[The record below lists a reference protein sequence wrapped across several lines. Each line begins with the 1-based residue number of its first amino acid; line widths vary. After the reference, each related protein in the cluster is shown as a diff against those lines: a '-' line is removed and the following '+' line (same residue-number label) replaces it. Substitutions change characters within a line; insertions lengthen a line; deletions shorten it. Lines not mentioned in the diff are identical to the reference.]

1 MNEDQTTRVLPGE
14 RYTLTED
21 DKKLLKDLPY
31 HFSGK
36 SGEFVRSFCGNISN
50 MNTISWKQY
59 VVFRSLK
66 QQRKT
71 MCLPKERKVTN
82 RDWSLSSSD
91 GWGYMSD
98 TSDYG
103 GYWEMGL
110 NE

>member
-1 MNEDQTTRVLPGE
+1 MNEEQARVLPGG
-14 RYTLTED
+14 RYTLTDE

-36 SGEFVRSFCGNISN
+36 RGEFIRSFCGNIAN
-50 MNTISWKQY
+50 MDTISWKQY
-59 VVFRSLK
+59 VVLRSLK

-71 MCLPKERKVTN
+71 MYLPKARMVTD
-82 RDWSLSSSD
+82 RDWSLPSSD
-91 GWGYMSD
+91 GWGYMYD

-103 GYWEMGL
+103 GYWEIGL